1 LNTIAQ
7 QLNVKD
13 FPFEIK
19 DKQGNLLYLEYS
31 NGCWYKYEYDSFGR
45 ELYSENSDGFWRKS
59 EYDSEGNRI
68 YYNSDGRWA
77 KSKYDSEGNRIY
89 FENSRGVI
97 IDDRPKEE

>member
-1 LNTIAQ
+1 MDVGVNTNTIHLAE
-7 QLNVKD
+7 N
-13 FPFEIK
+13 
-19 DKQGNLLYLEYS
+19 YT
-31 NGCWYKYEYDSFGR
+31 
-45 ELYSENSDGFWRKS
+45 SENSDGFWRILRFRR
-59 EYDSEGNRI
+59 YI